1 MLTVLSNLAGCHGG
15 QPAPQATSTPTS
27 LEAAAIEAGVI
38 SDPAN
43 TDPTGLYT
51 RDRDRICVVPSA
63 TAFRIGISVDYG
75 DTYHCSAQG
84 EATRAGED
92 LHVELTDTPGCNF
105 DARFEGDRIVFPGRL
120 PDACQKACSSR
131 GSLAGLSAERMSDS
145 PSEASALRDGRGRM
159 LCASAK

>member
-1 MLTVLSNLAGCHGG
+1 MPDVTDWLLTAQERGNPATRLDARHPDGEAWSGGNLVRPLVHG
-15 QPAPQATSTPTS
+15 ATYFAE
-27 LEAAAIEAGVI
+27 LHER
-38 SDPAN
+38 
-43 TDPTGLYT
+43 L
-51 RDRDRICVVPSA
+51 
-63 TAFRIGISVDYG
+63 
-75 DTYHCSAQG
+75 

-131 GSLAGLSAERMSDS
+131 GSLTGLNAERMSDS

-159 LCASAK
+159 LCASGK